1 MFEHGVDR
9 LDDGKEKAK
18 TEPTEKEKEDAKC
31 PKCKSLWPRGL
42 DICGH
47 CGFVRERRNSVS
59 SVAGVM
65 QELSGSSQLLP
76 NKQEWW
82 SELQWYVKN
91 AGWSPGRAAHT
102 YKDKFGVWPRGLSD
116 TPATPSPQLGKFIDS
131 KVKAY
136 IREMKRR

>member
-1 MFEHGVDR
+1 MFEHGVDK

-116 TPATPSPQLGKFIDS
+116 TPATPGPQLRKFIDS